1 MTHPAAMQAD
11 NESMFRILH
20 AIFKRDLRVYFR
32 TRGAWLNPLIFV
44 LLVITLFT
52 LGIGPDAKQL
62 ASNATA
68 IVWVVALLGIMLSL
82 DALFR
87 SDYEDGT
94 LEQLLLSPRPLYF
107 AIIGKVAAH
116 WLVTGLPM
124 LLASPLFALM
134 LGIPISIV
142 PLLALGL
149 FLGSGILSFVGAI
162 GAAVTVSL
170 QTGGLLIALII
181 LPLYVPVIIFGAGL
195 LQYALEGWSV
205 AAPLMMLSGLLCAA
219 VVLAPLAIGAGL
231 KISMD
236 S

>member
-1 MTHPAAMQAD
+1 MQAD

-68 IVWVVALLGIMLSL
+68 IIWVVALLGIMLSL

-107 AIIGKVAAH
+107 AIMGKVAAH

-149 FLGSGILSFVGAI
+149 FFGQWYFEFCRSNWRCSYSELTNRWLVNCVNYSSALRTGYYFWRRVTAIRARRLVSGGAVNDVIGLTLCGSGAGP
-162 GAAVTVSL
+162 
-170 QTGGLLIALII
+170 TG
-181 LPLYVPVIIFGAGL
+181 Y
-195 LQYALEGWSV
+195 WRR
-205 AAPLMMLSGLLCAA
+205 
-219 VVLAPLAIGAGL
+219 L
-231 KISMD
+231 KN
-236 S
+236 